1 MLPKIE
7 FEVLLDDTLEKLCL
21 LPKEVPVSN
30 KNLLSLAND
39 YEEGDWRCDK
49 FSEFVWN
56 NIAEAAL
63 SFDEREKLATRA
75 LTQLRGYLE
84 IRR

>member
-30 KNLLSLAND
+30 KNLLLLAND
-39 YEEGDWRCDK
+39 YEEGNWRYDK
-49 FSEFVWN
+49 FSEFV
-56 NIAEAAL
+56 
-63 SFDEREKLATRA
+63 RV
-75 LTQLRGYLE
+75 
-84 IRR
+84 